1 MATDPAD
8 TAKIVTVSEGLY
20 VRQAV
25 DNMGW
30 LDLGDCALAVDALE
44 QRQLEAEVF
53 DAIRSTLGEKP
64 VRYLL
69 NTHTHGDHVALNA
82 AFQKRFGTE
91 VVNQR
96 TARIPPEGRWFEGPR
111 RRVQMLPMG
120 GCHTSEDC
128 VVWVPDDKAI
138 FVGDLFGWGLL
149 NLSRSLTDETAKLLA
164 DTYERLIGFG
174 AAVVIPGHGPLCT
187 TAELVRQMAY
197 VRWLAEQVLQA
208 VAAGRSDR
216 QIMGDLAPPE
226 DMKTW
231 WRFLQWKHEDSLT
244 EVLAAVRGGWGGF

>member
-30 LDLGDCALAVDALE
+30 IDLGDCALAVDALE
-44 QRQLEAEVF
+44 QRRLEAEVF
-53 DAIRSTLGEKP
+53 AAIQSTLGEKP

-91 VVNQR
+91 VVR
-96 TARIPPEGRWFEGPR
+96 A
-111 RRVQMLPMG
+111 L
-120 GCHTSEDC
+120 
-128 VVWVPDDKAI
+128 
-138 FVGDLFGWGLL
+138 FVGDLFGWGLI

-164 DTYERLIGFG
+164 DTYERLIGFD

-187 TAELVRQMAY
+187 TAELTRQMEY
-197 VRWLAEQVLQA
+197 VRSLAEQVRQA
-208 VAAGRSDR
+208 IAAGRSDR
-216 QIMGDLAPPE
+216 QIMGEVAPPD

-231 WRFLQWKHEDSLT
+231 WRFLQWKHEDSLRS
-244 EVLAAVRGGWGGF
+244 VLAAVRGGWGGF